1 MRVRLWL
8 KSTRISVATCQKER
22 IVRRYLS
29 LHWGAGAM
37 PRKETWHGHEERS
50 ASCDNTLRRFQRHGR
65 LKRRPYENHIVILY
79 FSVFL
84 SAAIELMPHA
94 YIGALTNLWSVKLK
108 TYSTNVFVTHR
119 RSTNQF
125 NICKPRHRNP
135 CIHHSNTNCNTVASQ
150 SCVGAVCNRPP
161 DIQT

>member
-1 MRVRLWL
+1 MCRQTATQINQL
-8 KSTRISVATCQKER
+8 KGRGVFTT
-22 IVRRYLS
+22 
-29 LHWGAGAM
+29 
-37 PRKETWHGHEERS
+37 PR
-50 ASCDNTLRRFQRHGR
+50 A
-65 LKRRPYENHIVILY
+65 LKKRPYENHIVILY

-84 SAAIELMPHA
+84 NAAIELMPHA

-108 TYSTNVFVTHR
+108 AYSTNVFVTHR

-150 SCVGAVCNRPP
+150 SCVRMVL
-161 DIQT
+161 

>member
-1 MRVRLWL
+1 
-8 KSTRISVATCQKER
+8 
-22 IVRRYLS
+22 
-29 LHWGAGAM
+29 
-37 PRKETWHGHEERS
+37 
-50 ASCDNTLRRFQRHGR
+50 
-65 LKRRPYENHIVILY
+65 
-79 FSVFL
+79 
-84 SAAIELMPHA
+84 MPHA

-150 SCVGAVCNRPP
+150 SCVGAVCNSPSSCTYSFVFLRAVAGSIRVPTTVNQNVTTQP
-161 DIQT
+161 KRRGRFVSARQMFRHNHTV